1 MPLIDL
7 AQAAEHRP
15 RMPGE
20 PPVLIEPAAP
30 AEPAPPVVL
39 LCGGAGDYI
48 AEAGVAVPKPLIRI
62 AGRPLLI
69 HIMRQFACHGST
81 EFVVALAG
89 PGQQQVKDY
98 LLRLESR
105 SVNFTIHLG
114 SDPTVRLL
122 DELPAEGWTITCAD
136 SGDLLGTGTRLRD
149 AAPFVPRWPVV
160 AAYGNGLADVDLPG
174 LLEFHR
180 AHGRLATVAVAVP
193 PDGPDRVALAGDGRV
208 VGFGQPPRA
217 SSSVVSTGVFV
228 LEEAAVEGYI
238 PPGADVMLEAGPVRD
253 LIADGELMAYRHH
266 GYWRPVDTWEDVAAV
281 RRSWPSG
288 AWPCRPRPGRER
300 SAPERSGPERQVGP
314 AGRAAAE
321 TGAGADGARGT
332 RLAALT
338 SRELQVAALVGE
350 CLTNRAIAR
359 RLSVAEKTVEMHLT
373 KIFGKL
379 TVSSRTELAS
389 LMILARQAAR

>member
-1 MPLIDL
+1 MTLIEL
-7 AQAAEHRP
+7 TQAAGHRP
-15 RMPGE
+15 RMPSE
-20 PPVLIEPAAP
+20 PPVLTEPPVP

-48 AEAGVAVPKPLIRI
+48 AEAGLAVPKPLIRI

-69 HIMRQFACHGST
+69 HVMRQFACHGST

-136 SGDLLGTGTRLRD
+136 TGDLLGTGTRLRD
-149 AAPFVPRWPVV
+149 VAPFVPRWPAIV
-160 AAYGNGLADVDLPG
+160 AYGNGLADVDVPG
-174 LLEFHR
+174 LLRFHR

-193 PDGPDRVALAGDGRV
+193 PDGPDRVTLGDDGRV
-208 VGFGQPPRA
+208 VGLGQPPRPL
-217 SSSVVSTGVFV
+217 SSLVSTGVFV
-228 LEEAAVEGYI
+228 LEEAAVERYV
-238 PPGADVMLEAGPVRD
+238 PPGADVMLDAGPVRG
-253 LIADGELMAYRHH
+253 LIDDGELMACRHH

-281 RRSWPSG
+281 RRSWPAG
-288 AWPCRPRPGRER
+288 AWPCRPRPGRGRQAEPTGQ
-300 SAPERSGPERQVGP
+300 AAGEDGTGP
-314 AGRAAAE
+314 
-321 TGAGADGARGT
+321 DGARGS

-389 LMILARQAAR
+389 VMILARQGPR